1 MPLGNDVTSVL
12 ALARSVVH
20 LCRGPPYEFQLGA
33 DAANEV
39 VKELE
44 EFQQLSTSSQ
54 QPNAPN
60 HESSLTGHLSPCVR
74 ALERILDIRQKY
86 GRNKEALG
94 FREGLKWK
102 SDKER
107 FDRETSALHQATI
120 PLRETVKL
128 LQRTIAVS
136 PTGNVPVAMGYRQP
150 LSRAD
155 TVQSFSSQV
164 SLSQTI
170 SVTPQSSQGSQTSF
184 APSIASSAGPKAQK
198 QMCPRGS
205 GCRQPYCHQ
214 RFDHPNAKECAN
226 GRNCSVEGCLLWH
239 PKSPICPTGPS
250 CAVPGCVKA
259 HPWPRVAPP
268 PAYQPSNTSTNPW
281 QPAVQ
286 VVQKVQ
292 VEQRQELYGG
302 QRSAELYGGGG
313 RPGELY
319 GGGRSGGSFSSA
331 SSSQGACEFG
341 PSVLLGC
348 IRSPTAA
355 NIVNQHRVHRRFRA
369 RGDLAALDTTAAVQT
384 GIRRRSSVGTGVRVR
399 KERHARFIIRRRSLH
414 RKLASMLLS
423 YRRGSIGGSC

>member
-44 EFQQLSTSSQ
+44 EFQQLSPSS
-54 QPNAPN
+54 QPNAPS

-86 GRNKEALG
+86 GRNKDALG

-128 LQRTIAVS
+128 LQRTIAGS
-136 PTGNVPVAMGYRQP
+136 PPGNVQVAMGYQQP
-150 LSRAD
+150 LVRSD
-155 TVQSFSSQV
+155 TQSFSSQV

-170 SVTPQSSQGSQTSF
+170 SVTPQSSQDSKTSF
-184 APSIASSAGPKAQK
+184 APSSASSAGPKTQK

-250 CAVPGCVKA
+250 CAVPGCFKA
-259 HPWPRVAPP
+259 HPWPRAAPP
-268 PAYQPSNTSTNPW
+268 PAYQPSNTNNNSW

-302 QRSAELYGGGG
+302 QRSAELYGGG

-319 GGGRSGGSFSSA
+319 GGGRPEGSFSSA
-331 SSSQGACEFG
+331 SSSQGATSSASQVACVRGFSCPG
-341 PSVLLGC
+341 YDGGCPNRHPKKVLCWNGSAC
-348 IRSPTAA
+348 TKGAACTFYHPPRSPSQAGQYVA
-355 NIVNQHRVHRRFRA
+355 ELPAGQQSWR
-369 RGDLAALDTTAAVQT
+369 
-384 GIRRRSSVGTGVRVR
+384 
-399 KERHARFIIRRRSLH
+399 
-414 RKLASMLLS
+414 
-423 YRRGSIGGSC
+423 